1 MNTGAIEAAGAG
13 PLRQVIEEVRLAHLL
28 FWMQKAHKTNVC
40 SGLPFFLAHRGW
52 ISFPRVWEGGR
63 HGNDLWT

>member
-52 ISFPRVWEGGR
+52 ISFLRVWEGGG
-63 HGNDLWT
+63 HGSDLWT